1 MQSALDPKEQ
11 PILASVLAIRD
22 RLLILKE
29 DRSTYIKSKDV
40 IQLYDQVIEQLQCL
54 NVVRAERK
62 SEQNRVD
69 AVLDDCLQLISL
81 FYLTIGR
88 KNEAPAVYSMTTTTK
103 VGKLGIVFQDIA
115 NPTQRLL
122 DHLEEAAFYLPKDL
136 QSISHTIDAMRDTL
150 KRGADTYSSHLL
162 ALLKSRLAR
171 CQESLSTLQRSLSG
185 LAPNLTSV
193 HEKLVTILRA
203 VAAANTR
210 QNFPITEVR
219 DLKDQLLEI
228 QASGQDRGFL
238 AADRSP
244 QRGQD
249 VVTRLLE
256 RCLQAADLVLE
267 RQGAIDEPF
276 RPIYDKLIFI
286 RNQLEKLS
294 LTQAWS
300 LRETDLYDF
309 QRQLD
314 RVDEARVNGNFL
326 DARGNS
332 ADLHA
337 QRTLLYLLRRS
348 YAYIYGLII
357 SSEPVSEA
365 LLPVFNQL
373 QTLRRCLVEV
383 KKSGGVS
390 SSRELYPY
398 SMKLQ
403 SIEKMRVD
411 GKFMFAGEI
420 PEGQGSVNALLA
432 ECYELSYHLRTETE
446 NED

>member
-1 MQSALDPKEQ
+1 MSDSPAIQSALDPKEQ

-40 IQLYDQVIEQLQCL
+40 IQSYDQVIEQLQCL

-62 SEQNRVD
+62 SEQNRVTVD

-103 VGKLGIVFQDIA
+103 
-115 NPTQRLL
+115 RLL

-162 ALLKSRLAR
+162 TLLSSRLAR

-185 LAPNLTSV
+185 LAPDLTSV

-228 QASGQDRGFL
+228 QASEKNGDFL

-249 VVTRLLE
+249 VVIRLLE
-256 RCLQAADLVLE
+256 RCLQAVDLVLE

-314 RVDEARVNGNFL
+314 TVDEARVNGNFL
-326 DARGNS
+326 DAHRNS

-432 ECYELSYHLRTETE
+432 ECYELSYHLRTEAE

>member
-1 MQSALDPKEQ
+1 MSNPLDGQSALHPKEQ
-11 PILASVLAIRD
+11 PIFEKLIAIRD
-22 RLLILKE
+22 ELLLLKE

-40 IQLYDQVIEQLQCL
+40 IRLYDQVIDQLQRL
-54 NVVRAERK
+54 NVVRAEQK
-62 SEQNRVD
+62 SEQSRVD

-81 FYLTIGR
+81 FFLTIGR
-88 KNEAPAVYSMTTTTK
+88 KNEAPAVYSMTSTIK
-103 VGKLGIVFQDIA
+103 
-115 NPTQRLL
+115 RLL
-122 DHLEEAAFYLPKDL
+122 DHLQEASFYSAKDL
-136 QSISHTIDAMRDTL
+136 QSISHTFDAMRNTL
-150 KRGADTYSSHLL
+150 KHGAETYSPHLL
-162 ALLKSRLAR
+162 TLLESRLAK
-171 CQESLSTLQRSLSG
+171 CQDLLSALQQSLSG
-185 LAPNLTSV
+185 LAPELTPV
-193 HEKLVTILRA
+193 HEKLVTILRSM
-203 VAAANTR
+203 AAANTR
-210 QNFPITEVR
+210 QNFPTTEVK

-228 QASGQDRGFL
+228 QASGKDGGFMV
-238 AADRSP
+238 ANGSP
-244 QRGQD
+244 QPGQD
-249 VVTRLLE
+249 VVTQLLE
-256 RCLQAADLVLE
+256 RCLMASDLVLD
-267 RQGAIDEPF
+267 RKGVIDEGFKPV
-276 RPIYDKLIFI
+276 YDNLIFI

-300 LRETDLYDF
+300 LRETDLYSF

-314 RVDEARVNGNFL
+314 RIDECRVDGNFL
-326 DARGNS
+326 DARGNL

-357 SSEPVSEA
+357 SSEPISEA

-373 QTLRRCLVEV
+373 QTLRRCLIEV

-420 PEGQGSVNALLA
+420 PEGQGSVCALLA
-432 ECYELSYHLRTETE
+432 ECYELSYDLRTEA
-446 NED
+446 EDED